1 MRFTVAT
8 AIAAMASGAVA
19 SLSHAGAAPSSSMA
33 VPTGGVVTETLTEY
47 TTWCPEATAITHGGH
62 TYSITTPG
70 YITMTGTFTVTRPV
84 VTQTVTQCHKCL
96 LFPPF
101 QLFRRARPHHPVVV
115 PSGPAAVTSIPLV
128 PSGAAATGSSA
139 PSSPP
144 AFNAGSTNVAGAGVG
159 LAAVFGAVA
168 LLL

>member
-8 AIAAMASGAVA
+8 AVAAMASGAVA
-19 SLSHAGAAPSSSMA
+19 ALTHAPAPVSSAAPSSSVA
-33 VPTGGVVTETLTEY
+33 VPAGGVVTETLTEY

-84 VTQTVTQCHKCL
+84 VTQTVTQCHKCTSAA
-96 LFPPF
+96 PVPTT
-101 QLFRRARPHHPVVV
+101 PVVV
-115 PSGPAAVTSIPLV
+115 PTSAAAVTSIPLV
-128 PSGAAATGSSA
+128 PSGAAATGA
-139 PSSPP
+139 ATPSSPA

>member
-84 VTQTVTQCHKCL
+84 VTQTVTQCHKCSSAV
-96 LFPPF
+96 PAPTT
-101 QLFRRARPHHPVVV
+101 PVVV